1 MTAQRGRPAHRTS
14 LPTST
19 ALLIAGALA
28 AGTAAS
34 AAASTAAEAA
44 PRGRTAP
51 AQARAAMLP
60 EPSDYM
66 PGEDA
71 RASVSRIA
79 AEPGSVLDAYAP
91 TASKKGDAAGLW
103 PEDMPKPAASAADP
117 LPTGSL
123 AGDRAAAAEAG
134 ASPAAPAAVSA
145 ALPGAMPVAA
155 PNSGPAGPDPL
166 VYGPPSPD
174 VALLDAATLQRAL
187 EDWLGPE
194 PLRGLRSMPAAV
206 AEEKSYDARVA
217 VRDFYAARGFAPLWV
232 VDGRFDAPGRSVLA
246 RIDRAAEDG
255 LDLRATPVSPPG
267 SPSTTDGAAAP
278 GPEALARAEL
288 SLTGAAVDYARQ
300 ASGGRIDPSRIGELV
315 AAKPEVAQPGRV
327 LAALRDAADAGE
339 ALRGFNPPHR
349 GYLLLRAKLAEL
361 RRGADATARN
371 PIPAG
376 PTLKAG
382 MADAR
387 VPLLRA
393 RFGLDIAP
401 GATGPADRLVYDT
414 RVASAVADFQRAH
427 GMPASGALTPRTVAS
442 LSGGQPRRLED
453 EILANMERWRWLPRD
468 LGARYVAV
476 NIPDY
481 SLDVYDGDR
490 AIHHARVVVG
500 KPDHQTPIFSET
512 MKYVIVNPY
521 WNVPLS
527 IVEKEMMPKLAAD
540 PNYFANHGY
549 EVVEKG
555 GETYVRQPPGDSNA
569 LGRIKFLF
577 PNRFSVYLHDTNA
590 KGYFARDMRALSH
603 GCVRVDQPFKLAE
616 AVLGRDRGWSEARV
630 EGMVGGGE
638 RTVNLPRPVEVHME
652 YFTAFVDE
660 AGQLRLRD
668 DVYGYSAKVRAA
680 LGLSS

>member
-1 MTAQRGRPAHRTS
+1 MTAQRGRTA
-14 LPTST
+14 LPTPT
-19 ALLIAGALA
+19 TLVLLGALA
-28 AGTAAS
+28 SGVIASGLPATGVLAA
-34 AAASTAAEAA
+34 TVGAA
-44 PRGRTAP
+44 PSDPPRRKPHAAT
-51 AQARAAMLP
+51 RSAMLP
-60 EPSDYM
+60 DPSDYG
-66 PGEDA
+66 PGDGA
-71 RASVSRIA
+71 TAVLSRIV
-79 AEPGSVLDAYAP
+79 AEPGAVLDAYAP
-91 TASKKGDAAGLW
+91 TSSGAG
-103 PEDMPKPAASAADP
+103 PSPADIPYVAPSP
-117 LPTGSL
+117 
-123 AGDRAAAAEAG
+123 
-134 ASPAAPAAVSA
+134 PAAPPAAA
-145 ALPGAMPVAA
+145 QGPAPAA
-155 PNSGPAGPDPL
+155 PSEIPSVTASASTPGSDPAGIQ
-166 VYGPPSPD
+166 VYGPPSPE
-174 VALLDAATLQRAL
+174 AATPEAAALQQAIG
-187 EDWLGPE
+187 DWLGPE
-194 PLRGLRSMPAAV
+194 PLRGIRSIPAAV
-206 AEEKSYDARVA
+206 AAERRYDARLA

-232 VDGRFDAPGRSVLA
+232 ADGRLDAPARSVLA

-255 LDLRATPVSPPG
+255 LDLRGTPV
-267 SPSTTDGAAAP
+267 TAP
-278 GPEALARAEL
+278 AGGDPAALAAAEL
-288 SLTGAAVDYARQ
+288 SLTEAAVDYARQ
-300 ASGGRIDPSRIGELV
+300 ASGGRIDPARIGELV
-315 AAKPEVAQPGRV
+315 AAKPEVARPGAV
-327 LAALRDAADAGE
+327 LAALRDAPDAGE

-361 RRGADATARN
+361 RRGADATARATTRN
-371 PIPAG
+371 AVPAG
-376 PTLKAG
+376 PTLRTG

-401 GATGPADRLVYDT
+401 GAGDQLVYDT
-414 RVASAVADFQRAH
+414 RVASAVAEFQRAH
-427 GMPASGALTPRTVAS
+427 GMPASGLLTPRTVAS

-468 LGARYVAV
+468 LGSRYVAV

-500 KPDHQTPIFSET
+500 KPDHQTPVFSET
-512 MKYVIVNPY
+512 MKFIVVNPY

-540 PNYFANHGY
+540 PNYFENHGY
-549 EVVEKG
+549 EVIEKG

-590 KGYFARDMRALSH
+590 RGYFGREMRALSH

-638 RTVNLPRPVEVHME
+638 RTVNLPRPVQVHIG

-668 DVYGYSAKVRAA
+668 DIYGYSAKVRAA